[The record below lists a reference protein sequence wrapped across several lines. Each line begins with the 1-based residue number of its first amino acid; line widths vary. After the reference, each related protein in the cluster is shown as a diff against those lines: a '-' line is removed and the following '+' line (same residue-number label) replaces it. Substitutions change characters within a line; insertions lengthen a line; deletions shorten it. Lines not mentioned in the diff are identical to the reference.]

1 MTCWEIEVSGFFPIF
16 VNSDRVC
23 ANQRIV
29 RMLFEESQLLFKPVF
44 HGYVIAIHS
53 GDEFSLGQIDTS
65 VEAINDSLILFVSE
79 NFNSVVAASVFA
91 KNGTQVI
98 LGAVVDNDEFKI

>member
-1 MTCWEIEVSGFFPIF
+1 MTCWEIEVSDLFPVI
-16 VNSDRVC
+16 VNGDRVC
-23 ANQRIV
+23 ADQYIV
-29 RMLFEESQLLFKPVF
+29 RMLLEESQLFFKPIF

-91 KNGTQVI
+91 KNCTQVI
-98 LGAVVDNDEFKI
+98 LGAVVDDDEFKI